1 MAQHLEERTL
11 TYERPAAQ
19 FATRRQFRLVL
30 LLLLLNLGITI
41 QNAHWPGGRFSPFP
55 EVYPKTARVGC
66 GAPFRTWPSLY

>member
-1 MAQHLEERTL
+1 MAQHREERTL

-41 QNAHWPGGRFSPFP
+41 QNAYWPGGAVFP
-55 EVYPKTARVGC
+55 LP
-66 GAPFRTWPSLY
+66 